1 MVRIRLMRFGAKKR
15 PFYRIVVIDSRA
27 PRQGKAIDFLG
38 YYDPRKEPA
47 LLKIDK
53 DKVIDFINK
62 GAQPSQPVLKLL
74 KREKII

>member
-1 MVRIRLMRFGAKKR
+1 MLKIRLMRFGAKKR
-15 PFYRIVVIDSRA
+15 PFYRIVAIDSKA
-27 PRQGKAIDFLG
+27 PRESKALDFLG

-53 DKVIDFINK
+53 EKILDLIKK
-62 GAQPSQPVLKLL
+62 GAQPSQPVARIL